1 MKKQLTTLL
10 TLALLA
16 GIGFSAELPS
26 EVTLFKNVN
35 VFDGKSEQLMEGY
48 DVLVVRNLIK
58 KVAKDIPTSG
68 TYEIDVQG
76 KVKETQI
83 YSCCF
88 ENYTIRTMDDAGK
101 WTKKQ
106 VKVNVIDGE
115 GRILMPGIIEGHNHL
130 SLPVSPEEI
139 FNDKDW
145 FYVGATGGEE
155 ARRYLL
161 RGWTTVR
168 DIGGPTQDLKRA
180 IDDGV
185 VIGPRIY
192 TSGPFISQTSGHGD
206 FRDSNDPN
214 PNMGAEKSFWYQKF
228 GFIADGPDEVTRAVR
243 ESLRLGAVQIKMMA
257 GGGVSSKYD
266 PLDAVQ
272 YSLEEFRAGVK
283 AAENWNT
290 YVAVHAYTDRSIL
303 VAIEAGVKVIEHGQ
317 LMSES
322 TAKLMAEK
330 GIWLSTQAQVLN
342 VPEEQ
347 LSFLSPTSLKKF
359 RMVKEGLDNQMKY
372 AKKHGLKMAFGTD
385 IFGSRQ
391 NFDDTVKEF
400 SARLKWF
407 TSLEIL
413 RQATSINAE
422 LLELT
427 GPRNPYQEGPLGV
440 IQEGAYA
447 DLLIVDGNPLEDIR
461 VLEDYENNIRII
473 MKDGKIYKNT
483 LAK

>member
-1 MKKQLTTLL
+1 MFKIKVKRLHFSLI
-10 TLALLA
+10 LLA
-16 GIGFSAELPS
+16 IALAISAVNAQEGLTSPQ
-26 EVTLFKNVN
+26 VLFKNVN
-35 VFDGKSEQLMEGY
+35 VFNGTDEQLAMGV
-48 DVLVVRNLIK
+48 DVLIEANLIK
-58 KVAKDIPTSG
+58 
-68 TYEIDVQG
+68 EIG
-76 KVKETQI
+76 KGLKASEGARI
-83 YSCCF
+83 
-88 ENYTIRTMDDAGK
+88 
-101 WTKKQ
+101 
-106 VKVNVIDGE
+106 IDGG
-115 GRILMPGIIEGHNHL
+115 GRVLMPGIIEGHNHL
-130 SLPVSPEEI
+130 SLPISPEEI

-145 FYVGATGGEE
+145 FYIGAAGGEE
-155 ARRYLL
+155 ARRYLM

-214 PNMGAEKSFWYQKF
+214 PNMGSEKSFWYQKWYQKF

-266 PLDAVQ
+266 PLDATQ
-272 YSLEEFRAGVK
+272 YTLEEFRAGVK
-283 AAENWNT
+283 AADNWNT

-317 LMSES
+317 LMSED

-347 LSFLSPTSLKKF
+347 LAFLSPASMVKY

-385 IFGSRQ
+385 LFGNRQ
-391 NFDDTVKEF
+391 NFDDSVKEF

-407 TSLEIL
+407 TSAEIL
-413 RQATSINAE
+413 KQATSVNAE

-427 GPRNPYQEGPLGV
+427 GPRNPYQDGPLGV
-440 IQEGAYA
+440 IKEGAYA
-447 DLLIVDGNPLEDIR
+447 DLLIVDGNPLKDIR
-461 VLEDYENNIRII
+461 VLEDYENTLRII

>member
-1 MKKQLTTLL
+1 MNKLVTVVMGIALFAGVAMAQYPSASSEQEKVPKQQ
-10 TLALLA
+10 
-16 GIGFSAELPS
+16 
-26 EVTLFKNVN
+26 TLFNNVK
-35 VFDGKSEQLMEGY
+35 VFNGIDDKLIAQ
-48 DVLVVRNLIK
+48 DVLVEGNLITK
-58 KVAKDIPTSG
+58 M
-68 TYEIDVQG
+68 G
-76 KVKETQI
+76 KGLK
-83 YSCCF
+83 
-88 ENYTIRTMDDAGK
+88 AGK
-101 WTKKQ
+101 GAI
-106 VKVNVIDGE
+106 VIDG
-115 GRILMPGIIEGHNHL
+115 GGHVLMPGIIEAHNHL
-130 SLPVSPEEI
+130 SLPISPEEI

-145 FYVGATGGEE
+145 FYIGAAGAEE
-155 ARRYLL
+155 ARRFLM

-185 VIGPRIY
+185 VLGPRIY

-214 PNMGAEKSFWYQKF
+214 PNMVTEKSFWYQKF

-266 PLDAVQ
+266 PLDATQ
-272 YSLEEFRAGVK
+272 YTLEEFRAGVK
-283 AAENWNT
+283 AADNWNT

-303 VAIEAGVKVIEHGQ
+303 IAIEAGVKVIEHGQ
-317 LMSES
+317 LMSEE

-347 LSFLSPTSLKKF
+347 LAFLSPASMVKY

-385 IFGSRQ
+385 LFGNRQ
-391 NFDDTVKEF
+391 NFDDSVKEF

-407 TSLEIL
+407 TSAEIL
-413 RQATSINAE
+413 KQATSVNAE

-427 GPRNPYQEGPLGV
+427 GPRNPYQDGPLGV
-440 IQEGAYA
+440 IKEGAYA
-447 DLLIVDGNPLEDIR
+447 DLLIVDGNPLKDIR
-461 VLEDYENNIRII
+461 VLEDYENTLRII

>member
-1 MKKQLTTLL
+1 MKKLVTVVMGI
-10 TLALLA
+10 ALFA
-16 GIGFSAELPS
+16 GVAMAQYPSASS
-26 EVTLFKNVN
+26 EQKKVPKQQTLFNNVKIFN
-35 VFDGKSEQLMEGY
+35 GIDDKLIAQ
-48 DVLVVRNLIK
+48 DVLVEGNLITK
-58 KVAKDIPTSG
+58 I
-68 TYEIDVQG
+68 G
-76 KVKETQI
+76 KGLK
-83 YSCCF
+83 
-88 ENYTIRTMDDAGK
+88 AGK
-101 WTKKQ
+101 GAT
-106 VKVNVIDGE
+106 VIDG
-115 GRILMPGIIEGHNHL
+115 GGHILMPGIIEGHNHL

-145 FYVGATGGEE
+145 FYIGAAGGEE
-155 ARRYLL
+155 ARRYLM

-214 PNMGAEKSFWYQKF
+214 PNMGSEKSFWYQKY

-290 YVAVHAYTDRSIL
+290 YVTVHAYTDRAIQI
-303 VAIEAGVKVIEHGQ
+303 AIEAGVKVIEHGQ
-317 LMSES
+317 LMTEE

-342 VPEEQ
+342 QPEEQ
-347 LSFLSPTSLKKF
+347 LAFLSPVSMEKY

-372 AKKHGLKMAFGTD
+372 AKKYGLKLAFGTD
-385 IFGSRQ
+385 LFGNRQ

-400 SARLKWF
+400 SARLQWF
-407 TSLEIL
+407 TPVEIL
-413 RQATSINAE
+413 RQATSGNAE

-427 GPRNPYQEGPLGV
+427 GPRNPYQDGPLGV
-440 IQEGAYA
+440 IKEGAYA

-461 VLEDYENNIRII
+461 VLEDPENTLRII

-483 LAK
+483 VAD